1 MVGEREP
8 DHCLVPSEATDQA
21 QVLLVGLQDVRLI
34 IEGWLDDVGG
44 ADPAPVPQ
52 AHNLLWV
59 LAAPDCLLC
68 AAGAENASD
77 QCLRLGETARQMP
90 QLG

>member
-1 MVGEREP
+1 
-8 DHCLVPSEATDQA
+8 
-21 QVLLVGLQDVRLI
+21 
-34 IEGWLDDVGG
+34 
-44 ADPAPVPQ
+44 VPQ